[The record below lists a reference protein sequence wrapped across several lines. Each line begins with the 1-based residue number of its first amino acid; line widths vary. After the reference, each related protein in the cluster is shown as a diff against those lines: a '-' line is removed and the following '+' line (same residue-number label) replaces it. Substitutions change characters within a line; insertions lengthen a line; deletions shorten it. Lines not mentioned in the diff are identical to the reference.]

1 MKNANGEFSDR
12 RHRLE
17 GFVGMLVAAAWVV
30 GSVVAL
36 GLQAG
41 ATA

>member
-1 MKNANGEFSDR
+1 MKNGNAGFNDR

-17 GFVGMLVAAAWVV
+17 GFVGALLAAAWVI
-30 GSVVAL
+30 GSVVVV

-41 ATA
+41 VTA

>member
-17 GFVGMLVAAAWVV
+17 GFVGVMLAAAWVI
-30 GSVVAL
+30 GSVVVV

-41 ATA
+41 VTA